1 MTNRSDSDIHV
12 VILAAGQGTRMKSV
26 LPKVLH
32 SIAGR
37 PMIDHVLDAAA
48 SISPA
53 TVTVIVGHQAE
64 AVRSRLAGRQGVSF
78 VLQEP
83 QLGTAHALQQAEP
96 LLASRTGTV
105 VLLSGDVPLLRPV
118 TLHRLLATHRDARA
132 AATVVTAVVERPYG
146 YGRIVRTSGHVARIV
161 EERDASPAQRKIRE
175 INSGIYAFDLAPLF
189 DGLRTIAATNAQGEY
204 YLTDLV
210 AAYRRRKRTVG
221 SLQVD
226 DPTEVRGV
234 NSRTELAELSA
245 VMRQKKNEELMAA
258 GVTLIDPAT
267 TYIDPTVSVGPDTVI
282 HPGVVIQG
290 QSRIGAACEVHAFV
304 RIADTEIADRVTIH
318 SFCFLVGARVA
329 EGASIG
335 PFAHLRQETNVGQGA
350 KIGNFVELKKTTFG
364 AGSKANHL
372 SYLGDATI
380 GPNVN
385 VGAGTITCNYD
396 GEKKHQTVI
405 EEGAFI
411 GSDSQLVAPV
421 RVGKGAYV
429 AAGSSITEDVPAG
442 SLGIA
447 RGRQSNIEGWVE
459 RKKKA
464 ASATREPRPEP
475 WNLERRLKLYVRNH
489 RVHRIETCRSRPHR
503 GSPPHGVPRLRLGRR
518 RCGEPGGHRPSSIRW
533 QAREPRERNSYSAR

>member
-1 MTNRSDSDIHV
+1 
-12 VILAAGQGTRMKSV
+12 MKSAV
-26 LPKVLH
+26 PKVLH

-37 PMIDHVLDAAA
+37 PMIEHVLDTAGA
-48 SISPA
+48 ISPS
-53 TVTVIVGHQAE
+53 TTTLVVGHGAE
-64 AVRSRLAGRQGVSF
+64 DLKRRLKARRGLNF
-78 VLQEP
+78 VVQEP

-96 LLASRTGTV
+96 VLAHQAGTV
-105 VLLSGDVPLLRPV
+105 VLLSGDVPLLRAS
-118 TLHRLLATHRDARA
+118 TLQRLLTAHREAKA

-146 YGRIVRTSGHVARIV
+146 YGRIIRTSGRLARIV
-161 EERDASPAQRKIRE
+161 EERDASPAERQVRE
-175 INSGIYAFDLAPLF
+175 INSGIYAFDVGPLF
-189 DGLRTIAATNAQGEY
+189 SALRAIAAANAQGEY
-204 YLTDLV
+204 YLTDLI
-210 AAYRRRKRTVG
+210 AIYRRRRRPVG
-221 SLQVD
+221 TLVVE

-267 TYIDPTVSVGPDTVI
+267 TYIDPDVVVGADTVI

-290 QSRIGAACEVHAFV
+290 QSRIGSACEVHAYV
-304 RIADTEIADRVTIH
+304 RIADTEIGDRVTIH
-318 SFCFLVGARVA
+318 NFCFLIGARVA
-329 EGASIG
+329 NGASVG
-335 PFAHLRQETNVGQGA
+335 PFAHLRPETEIGQGA
-350 KIGNFVELKKTTFG
+350 KIGNFVELKKTSFG

-372 SYLGDATI
+372 AYLGDATI

-385 VGAGTITCNYD
+385 VGAGAITCNYD

-447 RGRQSNIEGWVE
+447 RARQANVEGWVE
-459 RKKKA
+459 RRKKD
-464 ASATREPRPEP
+464 
-475 WNLERRLKLYVRNH
+475 
-489 RVHRIETCRSRPHR
+489 
-503 GSPPHGVPRLRLGRR
+503 
-518 RCGEPGGHRPSSIRW
+518 
-533 QAREPRERNSYSAR
+533 